1 MDRTLEDLKSLI
13 SKVAADGGESGRLP
27 TEREL
32 SEALGVNRTTLRE
45 RLAALE
51 TLGFVRRTQGSGTY
65 LTMPDPAFVQ
75 LYFEM
80 ALRVNYMTFEQI
92 EDTRESLERD
102 VAYSAA
108 LNATPED
115 IGALEDAMRRVLEA
129 KSAEAGAEAD
139 YEFHLHLAHA
149 THNPVISLILGGL
162 SSVLHQVFL
171 RRQRLVRGVPGGAVR
186 TNNTHIAIL
195 DAVRDH
201 NANRALAA
209 MDEHFLA
216 WNRESA
222 RASLRRHKAG
232 VRERTQKRVR
242 SLS

>member
-1 MDRTLEDLKSLI
+1 MVTYPSMDRTFEDLKSLI

-32 SEALGVNRTTLRE
+32 SEVLGVNRSTLRE

-65 LTMPDPAFVQ
+65 LTMPDPGFVQ

-92 EDTRESLERD
+92 EETRESLERE

-115 IGALEDAMRRVLEA
+115 IRALEDAMRRVLEA

-139 YEFHLHLAHA
+139 YEFHLDLAHA
-149 THNPVISLILGGL
+149 THNPVISLILGGALVGSAPGL
-162 SSVLHQVFL
+162 SSSATSGP
-171 RRQRLVRGVPGGAVR
+171 RSAGRS
-186 TNNTHIAIL
+186 
-195 DAVRDH
+195 
-201 NANRALAA
+201 RAY
-209 MDEHFLA
+209 E
-216 WNRESA
+216 
-222 RASLRRHKAG
+222 
-232 VRERTQKRVR
+232 
-242 SLS
+242 